1 MGFKSPGGPFFCLK
15 QETYMGDRANIVVT
29 GDHTDPI
36 FLYTHWRGYAVPGIL
51 QAALKRG
58 RGRWGQT
65 DYLTRIIFCEL
76 IGDDASGLTGFGIS
90 TRITDNER
98 PLLYVVDKGP
108 GYVSLCPEDREI
120 PDAMGPPMGP
130 AWTFEEFCTIN
141 LAAAGHD
148 PHEDEDEYD
157 FLERLAREKP
167 AA

>member
-1 MGFKSPGGPFFCLK
+1 
-15 QETYMGDRANIVVT
+15 MGDRANIVVT
-29 GDHTDPI
+29 GDHTDPV

-51 QAALKRG
+51 QAALTRG
-58 RGRWGQT
+58 RGRWGDT
-65 DYLTRIIFCEL
+65 SYLTRIIFCEL
-76 IGDDASGLTGFGIS
+76 IGDDAEGLTGFGIS

-108 GYVSLCPEDREI
+108 GYVSICPPDEDHADGI
-120 PDAMGPPMGP
+120 GSPMGS

-141 LAAAGHD
+141 LALAGHGD
-148 PHEDEDEYD
+148 LEDESEYD